1 MHRKAFAA
9 VLVATATLALS
20 SSASAAQS
28 TTAQA
33 SLSNLKL
40 GVIDLTPNDGVAAGY
55 QLGSRDTQVA
65 VFSQWLENG
74 QPAGA
79 ANRQQFEFPVPVNFN
94 VQHGGLKAQAQL
106 NGSLG
111 NLKSVVTGTP
121 ELGWNGHYVAGDASQ
136 TVRVLLKAHT
146 ALSISGDYSALL
158 STQNPGYFNLPGQT
172 QLGVSFNS
180 LSMPGL
186 INERFSKGWTLAPG
200 SAGESASGGFS
211 LLASNNTDDDIEASL
226 GFYVGSSVSL
236 APVPEPTTWLMLGA
250 GMLVLAGR
258 RRFGRS

>member
-1 MHRKAFAA
+1 MYRQAFAA
-9 VLVATATLALS
+9 ILVATASLTLS
-20 SSASAAQS
+20 SSASAAHS

-55 QLGSRDTQVA
+55 QLGSRSTQVA
-65 VFSQWLENG
+65 VAGQWLENG
-74 QPAGA
+74 QAAGSS
-79 ANRQQFEFPVPVNFN
+79 NRQQFEFPVPVNFQ
-94 VQHGGLKAQAQL
+94 VAHGGLKAQAQL
-106 NGSLG
+106 SGSLG
-111 NLKSVVTGTP
+111 TLKSSVTGTP
-121 ELGWNGHYVAGDASQ
+121 ELGWNGQSMTGDASQ

-146 ALSISGDYSALL
+146 ALRISGDYSALL

-172 QLGVSFNS
+172 QLGVSFDS

-186 INERFSKGWTLAPG
+186 ISERFNKSWSLAPG

-258 RRFGRS
+258 RRFDRG